1 MAGKSYAQIKKVQEN
16 QITAEPIDAQS
27 VKSRFT
33 VLNNKAE
40 IDSEATFDK
49 LGFREDFQQILPST
63 GYSFR
68 RLTPTYN

>member
-1 MAGKSYAQIKKVQEN
+1 MKVIQRMIEALTKMV
-16 QITAEPIDAQS
+16 QAVTE
-27 VKSRFT
+27 VEYFT

-68 RLTPTYN
+68 RLTPAYN